1 MRYGLIEALGEV
13 RLHDDDGSN
22 YVGLNAPSTIASNF
36 SLFFPGALPPS
47 TSFLNITSSGV
58 IGYSSAVTSVGLS
71 APSIF
76 TVSGS
81 PVTASGTLALALQT
95 QAAGTVFS
103 GPVSGGN
110 AAPTFRPLEITDF
123 STLPTLDD
131 WGPAAANINL
141 NGFSIVGLAN
151 PTDPTDAANKA
162 YVDAAIQG
170 LRLWGSVRYA
180 TVSNI
185 ASILTAS
192 ASVIQA
198 ALDVVGGVAP
208 TLQIGDRVL
217 VKDQTTASQN
227 GKYTWD
233 GTSLVRSSDADEASE
248 FGPGSFVFVEEGD
261 NLGDSGWVM
270 SSDSPFTLGTSDA
283 NFTQFSGAGQ
293 LVAGSGLTKTG
304 NTLNVQTASSSRIVV
319 NADNIDLAT
328 TAVTAGT
335 YTSVTVDSYGR
346 VTNGTNPVTVTSD
359 TQTFDNSDLVA
370 GLLSVVHPLNKKYVS
385 VILTDN
391 TDRIFVPDQ
400 VLYIDTDELQIDMT
414 SFGTITGTYT
424 LTLLA

>member
-1 MRYGLIEALGEV
+1 
-13 RLHDDDGSN
+13 
-22 YVGLNAPSTIASNF
+22 
-36 SLFFPGALPPS
+36 
-47 TSFLNITSSGV
+47 
-58 IGYSSAVTSVGLS
+58 
-71 APSIF
+71 
-76 TVSGS
+76 
-81 PVTASGTLALALQT
+81 
-95 QAAGTVFS
+95 
-103 GPVSGGN
+103 
-110 AAPTFRPLEITDF
+110 
-123 STLPTLDD
+123 
-131 WGPAAANINL
+131 
-141 NGFSIVGLAN
+141 
-151 PTDPTDAANKA
+151 
-162 YVDAAIQG
+162 
-170 LRLWGSVRYA
+170 
-180 TVSNI
+180 
-185 ASILTAS
+185 
-192 ASVIQA
+192 
-198 ALDVVGGVAP
+198 
-208 TLQIGDRVL
+208 
-217 VKDQTTASQN
+217 
-227 GKYTWD
+227 
-233 GTSLVRSSDADEASE
+233 
-248 FGPGSFVFVEEGD
+248 
-261 NLGDSGWVM
+261 M

-293 LVAGSGLTKTG
+293 IVAGSGLTKTG